1 MVCNFPN
8 QFIYQRFFEH
18 HPEYAYAYVMMSK
31 DACHQESN
39 FALDGE
45 TVHLKRGEWVFSR
58 SYIAGLLQC
67 SMDAAKSCLDTLTRA
82 GYIIKEKSKKFSC
95 SVYSLPYIKNPV
107 PGTYTS
113 VEIPFQVDERQLK
126 RKYLLPTYLYLAMS
140 ANRNDSYDLQ
150 AHKVIEEGSLVATT
164 TRIARFIGAT
174 VDQVRYVLQQL
185 LELKAIAIEGMRGI
199 GSKIKMLYY
208 KAIKKVESLLVPT
221 KIETPKKEQKTQFD
235 SPIYKAV
242 KYYAAMRGWDN
253 SVNAHRIETDAN
265 ILEKRLSKIP
275 GFDISRVPGYV
286 ERYYEEY
293 GTSQEFRG
301 KQYKRWD
308 HNALFD
314 IVRWYFQQENTT
326 DSSAATP
333 ADTRKDRLV
342 EEVLDRYKDAGWIRD
357 ISVIPGKEIT
367 EIIMPSIHAIEYADR
382 NVEIKKLIGS
392 YYGRINIKI
401 GNYDE

>member
-1 MVCNFPN
+1 MVCNLPN
-8 QFIYQRFFEH
+8 QFIYHRFFER

-39 FALDGE
+39 FVLDGE

-58 SYIAGLLQC
+58 SYIAGLLHC
-67 SMDAAKSCLDTLTRA
+67 SLDAAKSCLDTLARA

-113 VEIPFQVDERQLK
+113 VEIPFLIDERQLK
-126 RKYLLPTYLYLAMS
+126 RKYLLPIYLYLAMC
-140 ANRNDSYDLQ
+140 ANRSDSYDLQ
-150 AHKVIEEGSLVATT
+150 AHKTIEEGSLMATT
-164 TRIARFIGAT
+164 TRIARFLGAT

-199 GSKIKMLYY
+199 GSKIKMLYH
-208 KAIKKVESLLVPT
+208 KAIRKVDSVVA
-221 KIETPKKEQKTQFD
+221 TPKTEKPQQVQEPLSD

-253 SVNAHRIETDAN
+253 TGNAHRIETDAN

-275 GFDISRVPGYV
+275 GFDKSRVPVYI
-286 ERYYEEY
+286 EKYYEKY
-293 GTSQEFRG
+293 GTSQEFNG

-308 HNALFD
+308 HNALYD
-314 IVRWYFQQENTT
+314 IIIWYNDQQYTGHIPPQINVVEKDTIVKEFLGTYKEASWVENIEIVQ
-326 DSSAATP
+326 SSS
-333 ADTRKDRLV
+333 
-342 EEVLDRYKDAGWIRD
+342 G
-357 ISVIPGKEIT
+357 T
-367 EIIMPSIHAIEYADR
+367 EIILPSDEAYNFLVGHRE
-382 NVEIKKLIGS
+382 
-392 YYGRINIKI
+392 RIQLFTKYFKNIQFKVK
-401 GNYDE
+401 